1 MDIINSVSVIA
12 GSAVLLGL
20 FISIA
25 YDGIVAKSMAKKKL
39 VSAFD
44 ENWQFLRANH

>member
-25 YDGIVAKSMAKKKL
+25 H
-39 VSAFD
+39 D
-44 ENWQFLRANH
+44 EHGQEETRFGV